1 MKFDS
6 TFALA
11 ALTLLCGAFIF
22 LIRSL
27 FASKCTRFQV
37 GWGCVDV
44 VRDVDIELQD
54 IRQHQPGDVAES
66 RSRCPSEVDVA
77 IKDESKYI

>member
-1 MKFDS
+1 MDS

-11 ALTLLCGAFIF
+11 ALTLLCGAFVF

-27 FASKCTRFQV
+27 FASKCIRFQI

-44 VRDVDIELQD
+44 VRDVDMEMQD
-54 IRQHQPGDVAES
+54 IRQNQAEEVGES
-66 RSRCPSEVDVA
+66 RSRCPSEVEVDT
-77 IKDESKYI
+77 KHDSKHL